1 MPEGSRAAKGTGAR
15 VLHQLGIVF
24 GAMQLRQPGAGP
36 CIERLSGLAEG
47 LNRLEPATLRALQ
60 QDLDRLI
67 DALRA
72 ETRKAAAQL
81 PEDLNR

>member
-1 MPEGSRAAKGTGAR
+1 
-15 VLHQLGIVF
+15 
-24 GAMQLRQPGAGP
+24 
-36 CIERLSGLAEG
+36 
-47 LNRLEPATLRALQ
+47 LQ